1 MYLKGEVSMKEFDV
15 SRRGFLKG
23 SAVVA
28 AIAGISAAGV
38 AGCSA
43 QSSSGSAA
51 SKSGSASA
59 ASYKPE
65 TTKDYDVVV
74 VGAGAAGISCAV
86 RSAEKGLKVVLLEKT
101 SSLGGASNSVYSA
114 MVRKPEQVGEEVDKW
129 VADCHWR
136 VDATAIGNI
145 LGHSEEAFN
154 WLHDKWG
161 WEFAEIKSMGV
172 DNWRIGVAYKDRP
185 ATYERMLKESGVDI
199 EFGMTGKQLVQDK
212 DGAVT
217 GVIAINGD
225 EKATQY
231 NGKAVVIAT
240 GGYAGNTE
248 MVAKAFGRTPLCGG
262 LPQNIGEG
270 LEMCWAAGGAKPQN
284 YGMQMPHQTYTIATE
299 KLAADHT
306 DFESKYPMLCA
317 YAPSFLNVSEKGKRF
332 RNEAINYNADAAANS
347 TLFQGDYHWTIV
359 SADQLKKLE
368 GGGLAGVGVDVKLTV
383 PPSMLPQ
390 IEGGSFDITTPWP
403 KATEVFDAMCD
414 AGGAFKGETAEKLA
428 EAAEMDAESLAK
440 AIKDYEAICA
450 AGFDNQCGKDAKY
463 LIPMGSGPYYA
474 IDSRVNN
481 LSSVGG
487 VAVDTEFRVLNED
500 QTPIPG
506 LYAIGVECM
515 SNLYNDTYAGVGAAL
530 CTTYTSGYLTA
541 EGIAAAK

>member
-1 MYLKGEVSMKEFDV
+1 MKEIDV

-23 SAVVA
+23 GAVVA
-28 AIAGISAAGV
+28 AVAGLSVAGV

-43 QSSSGSAA
+43 KT
-51 SKSGSASA
+51 SKSGSASASASGSA

-65 TTKDYDVVV
+65 TTKDFDVVV

-86 RSAEKGLKVVLLEKT
+86 RCAEKGLKAVLLEKT
-101 SSLGGASNSVYSA
+101 GSIGGASNSVYSA
-114 MVRKPEQVGEEVDKW
+114 MVRTPDQVGAEVDAW

-154 WLHDKWG
+154 WLRDNYGWG
-161 WEFAEIKSMGV
+161 FTPIKSMGV
-172 DNWRIGVAYKDRP
+172 DNWRIDVAGKDRP
-185 ATYERMLKESGVDI
+185 AKYQEMIDKSGVTL
-199 EFGMTGKQLVQDK
+199 EKGMTAKQLVQDK
-212 DGAVT
+212 DGVVT
-217 GVIAINGD
+217 GLIAID
-225 EKATQY
+225 ENNKATQY

-240 GGYAGNTE
+240 GGYAGNAE
-248 MVAKAFGRTPLCGG
+248 MVGKAFGRTPLCGG

-299 KLAADHT
+299 KLAATMT

-359 SADQLKKLE
+359 SADQLKLLE
-368 GGGLAGVGVDVKLTV
+368 EKGLVGVGVDKKLTI
-383 PPSMLPQ
+383 PPNMLPKLSEGTFS
-390 IEGGSFDITTPWP
+390 IETPWP
-403 KATEVFDAMCD
+403 NATGVFDKMVEV
-414 AGGAFKGETAEKLA
+414 GGAFKGATAEELA
-428 EAAEMDAESLAK
+428 KAAGMDAASLDK
-440 AIKDYEAICA
+440 AIKDYEATCK
-450 AGFDNQCGKDAKY
+450 AGVDLQCGKNPIY

-487 VAVDTEFRVLNED
+487 VAVDTSFRVLNAKGD
-500 QTPIPG
+500 AIPG

-530 CTTYTSGYLTA
+530 CTVYTTGYLTA
-541 EGIAAAK
+541 EGIAAKK